1 MHDVTVSPIKNGP
14 ISDVYH
20 VLAQAYTHNAA
31 HIAIFGKDNFKSNDL
46 FFRQSMSCIEKDLFI
61 ARTDDKIIGVAGF
74 RKHPA
79 NACAGSRPLEFT
91 AASLEAP
98 ESVIAR
104 LRERRVIWDEME
116 PKEPHYHVGPV
127 AVLPGYQGKGA
138 GSTLMEYLCGVMD
151 EKPLM
156 VYLETE
162 TVANLN
168 FYARFGFRSVY
179 ETEIFGVP
187 AYFMKRPSR
196 ALQAPLKGEERAPAP
211 ADAGFQNHSSRKL
224 YSQ

>member
-1 MHDVTVSPIKNGP
+1 MNNITVSPIKNGL

-20 VLAQAYTHNAA
+20 VLARAYTHNAA

-46 FFRQSMSCIEKDLFI
+46 FFRQSMPCIEKDLFI

-79 NACAGSRPLEFT
+79 NACAGSKPLEFT

-98 ESVIAR
+98 EFVIAR

-116 PKEPHYHVGPV
+116 PKGPHYHIGPV
-127 AVLPGYQGKGA
+127 AVLPEYQGKGA
-138 GSTLMEYLCGVMD
+138 GSILMGYLCGVMD

-156 VYLETE
+156 AYLETE

-168 FYARFGFRSVY
+168 FYSRFGFKSFY
-179 ETEIFGVP
+179 GTDIFRVP
-187 AYFMKRPSR
+187 AYFMKRPPR
-196 ALQAPLKGEERAPAP
+196 ALSA
-211 ADAGFQNHSSRKL
+211 
-224 YSQ
+224 